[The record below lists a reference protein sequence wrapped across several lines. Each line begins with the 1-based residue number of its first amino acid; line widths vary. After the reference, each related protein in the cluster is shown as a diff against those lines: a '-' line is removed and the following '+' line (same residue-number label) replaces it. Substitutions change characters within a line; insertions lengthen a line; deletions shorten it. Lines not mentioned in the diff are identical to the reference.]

1 MLNKF
6 EREYLINLAMQAE
19 IECYNSYF
27 MKAAEKILSI
37 YINKHGA
44 KVIWEFFINAGT
56 VANRLYLE
64 FCLSG
69 FNTSNDTI
77 SFKID

>member
-1 MLNKF
+1 M
-6 EREYLINLAMQAE
+6 AMQAE
-19 IECYNSYF
+19 IECYNCYF
-27 MKAAEKILSI
+27 MKAAKKILSI

-44 KVIWEFFINAGT
+44 KVIWEFFIKGGT

-69 FNTSNDTI
+69 FNTLDDTI
-77 SFKID
+77 SFKIN